1 MKEVENQIDIYLA
14 ELEKSPDNINIR
26 LKLAA
31 AYVKLTEHTKAV
43 NEYIKILMLDPE
55 NEEALIQKE
64 IVYGVV
70 KQSQLDIYGC
80 TNTYMDPW
88 H

>member
-1 MKEVENQIDIYLA
+1 MQDLKKQIDNFLI
-14 ELEKSPDNINIR
+14 ELEKTPNNIDIR
-26 LKLAA
+26 LKLAN
-31 AYVKLTEHTKAV
+31 AYVQIVEHTKAV
-43 NEYIKILMLDPE
+43 NEYIKILEIDPN

-64 IVYGVV
+64 IVHGIV

-88 H
+88 N